1 LWISA
6 NSLFDDSI
14 VDSRSRPL
22 MIIMNRSS
30 DLFPILQHNSTY
42 QALISELLDF
52 KLNRVTVEILEK
64 GNLSMKKK
72 IYDLNTQND
81 AFLSQYAS
89 SPFPEAVDANE
100 KELADVKNLR
110 HFFFILSF
118 SFLFRPGVISCSQLR
133 VSSCVF

>member
-72 IYDLNTQND
+72 IYDLNTQN
-81 AFLSQYAS
+81 
-89 SPFPEAVDANE
+89 VT
-100 KELADVKNLR
+100 
-110 HFFFILSF
+110 I
-118 SFLFRPGVISCSQLR
+118 C
-133 VSSCVF
+133 